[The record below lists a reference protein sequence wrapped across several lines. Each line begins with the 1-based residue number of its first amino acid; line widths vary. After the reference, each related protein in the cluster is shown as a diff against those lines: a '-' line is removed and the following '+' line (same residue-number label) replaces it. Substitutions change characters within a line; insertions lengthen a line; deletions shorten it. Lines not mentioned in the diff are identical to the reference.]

1 MILPLLHLPELP
13 YPAGEMHHSNKLIF
27 EILFHQSSSLSSC
40 AAHGAVSHFQP
51 IFTDGCQRRFAK
63 FCSSCRRPLLGRF
76 RSLVWHP
83 NIFSPFSNFFSICF
97 LKLLCVMISHWLTV
111 LKHKMPSQILI
122 KNSWIG
128 LVNVVHLCTPECD
141 RASRRIQQGEGA
153 SRGLLWAP

>member
-1 MILPLLHLPELP
+1 MTLPLLHLPELP
-13 YPAGEMHHSNKLIF
+13 WSAGEMHHSNKLIF

-111 LKHKMPSQILI
+111 LKHKIPRQILFLKAFDVKI
-122 KNSWIG
+122 AGRYYIYLSTTTRYSPSLVRG
-128 LVNVVHLCTPECD
+128 LD
-141 RASRRIQQGEGA
+141 EGA
-153 SRGLLWAP
+153 A